1 MRAEVTF
8 DGAPVGT
15 LDWRAD
21 SRGAEVA
28 LDCVCCGERIL
39 RVFAES
45 GGAGTLYVG
54 LPEPQG
60 GRLRLTRRL
69 SAETLHR
76 AGWEG
81 KTPERVYLAEKPL
94 PRTEPPEP
102 QSAPRVE
109 PPRTEPPRTGDAV
122 LDALIEAG
130 AVSVEPPPVPPVR
143 TTGDEVLDALIEAGA
158 VSVERTENG
167 VCLSCPFSPHEPFA
181 LAPAFVL
188 CRAERGRA
196 VLDWKTEGA
205 DAASAPSEME

>member
-109 PPRTEPPRTGDAV
+109 PPRVEPPRIEPPRTGDAV

-130 AVSVEPPPVPPVR
+130 AVS
-143 TTGDEVLDALIEAGA
+143 A
-158 VSVERTENG
+158 ERTENG
-167 VCLSCPFSPHEPFA
+167 VCLSCPFLPHEPFA

-205 DAASAPSEME
+205 DAASAP

>member
-21 SRGAEVA
+21 SRGAEVT

-45 GGAGTLYVG
+45 WGAGTLYVG

-109 PPRTEPPRTGDAV
+109 PP
-122 LDALIEAG
+122 
-130 AVSVEPPPVPPVR
+130 PVPPVR

-158 VSVERTENG
+158 VSAERTENG

-205 DAASAPSEME
+205 DAASAPSEMD

>member
-1 MRAEVTF
+1 MRAEITF

-39 RVFAES
+39 RVFAETE
-45 GGAGTLYVG
+45 GAAPLYVG

-60 GRLRLTRRL
+60 GRLRLARRL
-69 SAETLHR
+69 SAETLR
-76 AGWEG
+76 QAGWTG
-81 KTPERVYLAEKPL
+81 KEPLRVYLAERQEQTPRVEPEKRA
-94 PRTEPPEP
+94 PRTEPPCI
-102 QSAPRVE
+102 
-109 PPRTEPPRTGDAV
+109 EPPRTGDAV

-130 AVSVEPPPVPPVR
+130 AVS
-143 TTGDEVLDALIEAGA
+143 A
-158 VSVERTENG
+158 VRTENG

-205 DAASAPSEME
+205 DAASAPSEMD